1 MSTIKLIERAG
12 NFVLSLDPETAE
24 QISSFTDKV
33 FCIELVEPSFTIYLL
48 PCIDGFT
55 LEKHITTQAD
65 VTLSGSMLSFVK
77 LAREGAHSDVFHTG
91 RIRMTG
97 DAELGQAF
105 QNVMMQL
112 DIDWEEIT
120 SKFVG
125 DFASRQIHR
134 VFDEVSSWF
143 GKSKTQFK
151 QNLGE
156 VLQEEWRTVPS
167 PVEVERFTTD
177 IEKLRAD
184 TDRLQA
190 RIEQFLSTKKT

>member
-1 MSTIKLIERAG
+1 MSVIKLIERAG

-24 QISSFTDKV
+24 LLSDFQDKL
-33 FCIELVEPSFTIYLL
+33 FCIELVEPQFTIYWVS
-48 PCIDGFT
+48 CADGFT
-55 LEKHITTQAD
+55 LEKENLAEPD
-65 VTLSGSMLSFVK
+65 VTLNGSLLSFAK
-77 LAREGAHSDVFHTG
+77 LAREGAHSNVFHTG

-125 DFASRQIHR
+125 DFASRQIHK

-143 GKSKTQFK
+143 GQSKIQFK

-167 PVEVERFTTD
+167 PVEIDRFTTQ

-184 TDRLQA
+184 AERLQA
-190 RIEQFLSTKKT
+190 RIEQFIANKSA